1 MTLLSIAHGVADE
14 TKGARPATIA
24 GNADPAAQQYLR
36 LINKVGTRLMQ
47 IYAWN
52 ILRAENAFTA
62 PGTET
67 LITAS
72 NMPSD
77 FDRFV
82 PETFWDRDS
91 NNLLSGPISAV
102 EWNGLKVQT
111 FSSQNKKFIYRGGA
125 VLTQPIFASGVNLA
139 FEYISNLWAT
149 DTTGVTGKTAMSV
162 DTDLS
167 KFDDELMI
175 ALTKYEWLED
185 EGQPSGKAAQDAR
198 DALDR
203 LTGNDAS
210 SENIAVAADIFAQ
223 NTRHFDGAPKASRA
237 SYGGD
242 F

>member
-1 MTLLSIAHGVADE
+1 
-14 TKGARPATIA
+14 
-24 GNADPAAQQYLR
+24 
-36 LINKVGTRLMQ
+36 
-47 IYAWN
+47 
-52 ILRAENAFTA
+52 
-62 PGTET
+62 
-67 LITAS
+67 
-72 NMPSD
+72 
-77 FDRFV
+77 
-82 PETFWDRDS
+82 
-91 NNLLSGPISAV
+91 
-102 EWNGLKVQT
+102 
-111 FSSQNKKFIYRGGA
+111 
-125 VLTQPIFASGVNLA
+125 
-139 FEYISNLWAT
+139 
-149 DTTGVTGKTAMSV
+149 MSV